1 VFSSWKPLRLL
12 IGAFIFGLALRSNY
26 ALQAL
31 GNTAVPAEVLSMLP
45 YLLTI
50 AALLM
55 LARGDFRRRL
65 GAPAALGLPYGREE
79 R

>member
-1 VFSSWKPLRLL
+1 
-12 IGAFIFGLALRSNY
+12 
-26 ALQAL
+26 
-31 GNTAVPAEVLSMLP
+31 MLP

-50 AALLM
+50 GALVI

-65 GAPAALGLPYGREE
+65 GAPAALGLPYAREE